1 MRVWCMKI
9 ENKARYGM
17 VAAYKAAS
25 TNKLKEDK
33 YLLTIREAGTYFGL
47 GEIYAESCGAVIM
60 RLCDMANDI
69 IIIG

>member
-1 MRVWCMKI
+1 MRI

-17 VAAYKAAS
+17 AATYKAAS

-47 GEIYAESCGAVIM
+47 GKYMRKAVVW
-60 RLCDMANDI
+60 
-69 IIIG
+69 